1 MPGINRRPRTRRA
14 SNRSNIYFG
23 KSAHHVGFPL
33 QIPDPNDFPQARV
46 TAFHKLAYPRILR
59 PRHLHIRLKRPF
71 GSSTF
76 LVSRFCASVGASFM
90 SVRRHELS
98 SVIKGILFLTPVT
111 RRRNTVKRSSHC
123 IEAPRLLDLIRSTC
137 SAAAATI

>member
-33 QIPDPNDFPQARV
+33 QIPDPNGFPQARV
-46 TAFHKLAYPRILR
+46 SSHTSPASFTHSSQPAL
-59 PRHLHIRLKRPF
+59 

-76 LVSRFCASVGASFM
+76 LVSRFCASGGASFM

-98 SVIKGILFLTPVT
+98 SVIKGILFLTPLT
-111 RRRNTVKRSSHC
+111 RRRNIGQAIQPLH
-123 IEAPRLLDLIRSTC
+123 
-137 SAAAATI
+137 